1 MKTFGIIMTLISI
14 LNLAGCKPGDES
26 RVKTLDQFAGG
37 SAVYQCKGPHGNNE
51 KYLRFFS
58 GIKSEDQ
65 KRAVLDALSALPVGT
80 KDRIFFG
87 PIQSKVELTSRVYAQ
102 CKGTSTERVIRN
114 NSAKLLTC
122 PTVRNGSAVILVDER
137 PSSIRSQLVRGLAYY
152 LVGIDAK
159 IEPQLSSPTAVT
171 IGFVDQGDILKNKKH
186 LGALV
191 FLDEVAASGG
201 TAIKSFSHLLP
212 KTILDA
218 KTKSERDSAYFDPR
232 KTNAADRDAF
242 AAYFSAEMIDS
253 MSCSEESR
261 KAAQR
266 SFPKTLRF
274 FTPQGD
280 FALAESAQ
288 NSRQSYASAPSEGP
302 RVAVTSRSSG
312 DSAPAGLT
320 PSSRIMYIQGDNG
333 QETPTKLYERDGSQY
348 WQGNDG
354 TWRQSPLTTL
364 NNGEQSVTR
373 LDKIP
378 SFVEPPPVSNQL
390 SWLETPHV
398 VINPPSPK
406 IDKIPANQNPETQH
420 LTDEAWYKWD
430 SQPLKPTDFKNNNP
444 ETQGIIDHAWYQY
457 DAPPLKPTDFKNNN
471 PETQGVVDYNWYSP
485 DAPPL
490 PNTGSNNSGAATTSD
505 SWFCRTMGWFC
516 GGQKN
521 SSGGTATGS
530 W

>member
-1 MKTFGIIMTLISI
+1 
-14 LNLAGCKPGDES
+14 
-26 RVKTLDQFAGG
+26 
-37 SAVYQCKGPHGNNE
+37 
-51 KYLRFFS
+51 
-58 GIKSEDQ
+58 
-65 KRAVLDALSALPVGT
+65 
-80 KDRIFFG
+80 
-87 PIQSKVELTSRVYAQ
+87 
-102 CKGTSTERVIRN
+102 
-114 NSAKLLTC
+114 
-122 PTVRNGSAVILVDER
+122 
-137 PSSIRSQLVRGLAYY
+137 
-152 LVGIDAK
+152 
-159 IEPQLSSPTAVT
+159 
-171 IGFVDQGDILKNKKH
+171 
-186 LGALV
+186 
-191 FLDEVAASGG
+191 
-201 TAIKSFSHLLP
+201 
-212 KTILDA
+212 
-218 KTKSERDSAYFDPR
+218 
-232 KTNAADRDAF
+232 
-242 AAYFSAEMIDS
+242 
-253 MSCSEESR
+253 
-261 KAAQR
+261 
-266 SFPKTLRF
+266 
-274 FTPQGD
+274 
-280 FALAESAQ
+280 
-288 NSRQSYASAPSEGP
+288 
-302 RVAVTSRSSG
+302 
-312 DSAPAGLT
+312 
-320 PSSRIMYIQGDNG
+320 MYIQSDSG

-348 WQGNDG
+348 WQGSDG
-354 TWRQSPLTTL
+354 AWRQSPLTTL

-378 SFVEPPPVSNQL
+378 SFVEPPPASNQL